1 MLAFRTSAP
10 IRPISSDASTK
21 MSLKTSVKSSKWA
34 ISNRDRVISEAL
46 PNSLAWLSKPSAIA
60 LPSSSGST
68 SA

>member
-10 IRPISSDASTK
+10 IKPIPSDASTK

-34 ISNRDRVISEAL
+34 ISSRDRVISEAL
-46 PNSLAWLSKPSAIA
+46 SYSLAWFSKPSAIA